1 VTGAVAVVLLAGCS
15 RGQSVTMPPK
25 NAAPAEVLGT
35 YLQALRAGDCR
46 SAHALATSSFVLG
59 NGELC
64 GALTAK
70 SYSPLGKPANPREGE
85 VIFSTTL
92 TTEGG
97 DQSMS
102 NGDHTWFYSLDR
114 QADGAWR
121 LVGGGSGP

>member
-1 VTGAVAVVLLAGCS
+1 VTGAVAVVFLIGCS
-15 RGQSVTMPPK
+15 RGESVTMPPK

-35 YLQALRAGDCR
+35 YLHALRAGDCR
-46 SAHALATSSFVLG
+46 SVHALTTSSFVLG

-64 GALTAK
+64 GALTVTA
-70 SYSPLGKPANPREGE
+70 YGALGQPANPRDGT

-102 NGDHTWFYSLDR
+102 NGDHTWFYSLER
-114 QADGAWR
+114 QPDGAWR